1 MMSDKSVP
9 VWNYSGE
16 LTATD
21 GQLVA
26 KAGMVKAVWLT
37 AGSGAAAILVLD
49 DSATN
54 IATFAAVT
62 GSSEVFELPDPI
74 KFDTDLGVTLSGAG
88 AAFGVW
94 FV

>member
-1 MMSDKSVP
+1 MKELGLP
-9 VWNYSGE
+9 IWNYSGE

-26 KAGMVKAVWLT
+26 QAGQVKAVWLT
-37 AGSGAAAILVLD
+37 AGASAAAILVLD

-54 IATFAAVT
+54 IATFAAIT
-62 GSSEVFELPDPI
+62 GTSEIFVLPDPLQ
-74 KFDTDLGVTLSGAG
+74 FATDRGVTLSGAG